1 MAAAKVPSWQGR
13 FPFPPESKIP
23 CKINYSNQIST
34 IYGNA
39 PHQNIVNKYVSSDR
53 LTVGDF
59 IVFSGGYFEPPG
71 YHAGDEI
78 YYIRH
83 GQATVTNPETGETH
97 LAREGD
103 GFVISQNTWHQVF
116 NYEKE
121 DLIIFT
127 AHAPTLYSKDDMGAE
142 IIYLKKYAYLS
153 LDASAKRSG
162 DFRQSISPEFSY
174 RLYEFPVNGKIAR
187 EKKQIVHVPQEKFF
201 HFVCGQDSF
210 IRRSF
215 IVSNDYVHTSLV
227 KMFSGGVSDYEVHQ
241 GDEVINVIEG
251 EMNVEIAKEEADLS
265 VSAESF
271 NLKPEEKVFIPENI
285 KHRFLN
291 LHGSPALFYSCIA
304 PKI

>member
-1 MAAAKVPSWQGR
+1 MASKVPSWQGR
-13 FPFPPESKIP
+13 FPFPPESKVP

-34 IYGNA
+34 IYGNP

-71 YHAGDEI
+71 YHGGDEI
-78 YYIRH
+78 YYIRS
-83 GQATVTNPETGETH
+83 GQATVTNPETGETY

-103 GFVISQNTWHQVF
+103 GFVVSQNTWHQVF

-121 DLIIFT
+121 DLVIFT
-127 AHAPTLYSKDDMGAE
+127 AHAPTLYSKDGMGAE
-142 IIYLKKYAYLS
+142 ISFLKKYAYLS
-153 LDASAKRSG
+153 LDASAPRSG
-162 DFRQSISPEFSY
+162 DFRQSMTPEFIY

-187 EKKQIVHVPQEKFF
+187 EQKQIIHVPREKFF
-201 HFVCGQDSF
+201 HFVCGEHNF

-227 KMFSGGVSDYEVHQ
+227 KMFSGSISDQETHQ
-241 GDEVINVIEG
+241 GDEVVNVIQG
-251 EMNVEIAKEEADLS
+251 EMNVEIAKEEKDKS

-271 NLKPEEKVFIPENI
+271 NIREQEKMFIPEGYT
-285 KHRFLN
+285 HRFLN
-291 LHGSPALFYSCIA
+291 LHGRPVLFYSCIA
-304 PKI
+304 PKL